1 MKYVDL
7 DASMTLPGGEVIDGV
22 ISPVEYLERLPEFAD
37 ALPAG
42 ARRTFRDRAAQR
54 GDP

>member
-7 DASMTLPGGEVIDGV
+7 NASMTLPGGVIHGV
-22 ISPVEYLERLPEFAD
+22 INPTEYLERFPEFAD

-42 ARRTFRDRAAQR
+42 ARAPGKRHGGRP
-54 GDP
+54 GP

>member
-7 DASMTLPGGEVIDGV
+7 NASMTLPGGVIHGV
-22 ISPVEYLERLPEFAD
+22 ISPVEYPERLPEYAD

-42 ARRTFRDRAAQR
+42 ARAFAAETR
-54 GDP
+54 RRP